1 LAAPIQGP
9 EPKRLERPQLER
21 PRENTTEAR
30 RERPREQ
37 VEERGS
43 EARGKRDLWGLLG
56 DVAYYLALV
65 AFVVG
70 VFLFRGA
77 GGGAP
82 VRVMGFSAMRVLTG
96 SMGEVLPQGSLIITR
111 AVDPNKLEVGDDIT
125 YMASEETTVTH
136 RIVGI
141 TEDYMETGERA
152 FTTQGTENA
161 SPDGAPVP
169 AQNVVGKVIFHSLV
183 LGKIFGFLRAQWPWV
198 LALTALGAG
207 LIAALRV
214 LVQEEKK
221 ERAGEPV
228 PERPDG
234 PAS

>member
-1 LAAPIQGP
+1 MLAAGRDPA
-9 EPKRLERPQLER
+9 ED
-21 PRENTTEAR
+21 R
-30 RERPREQ
+30 RR
-37 VEERGS
+37 
-43 EARGKRDLWGLLG
+43 KDLWGLLG

-111 AVDPNKLEVGDDIT
+111 AVDAEDLQVGDDIT

-221 ERAGEPV
+221 ERAAS
-228 PERPDG
+228 
-234 PAS
+234 PATDDDT

>member
-1 LAAPIQGP
+1 MSPKSMPKYRPKHLAPAAPASCGAAG
-9 EPKRLERPQLER
+9 
-21 PRENTTEAR
+21 AR
-30 RERPREQ
+30 WA
-37 VEERGS
+37 V
-43 EARGKRDLWGLLG
+43 LG
-56 DVAYYLALV
+56 DILYYLLLA

-111 AVDPNKLEVGDDIT
+111 AVDAEDLQVGDDIT

-136 RIVGI
+136 RIVAI
-141 TEDYMETGERA
+141 TEDFNGTGERA

-169 AQNVVGKVIFHSLV
+169 AQNVVGKVIFHSLL
-183 LGKIFGFLRAQWPWV
+183 LGKVFGFLRAQWPWA
-198 LALTALGAG
+198 LALAALTTA

-214 LVQEEKK
+214 LIQEEKND
-221 ERAGEPV
+221 RAAAQKGGGSP
-228 PERPDG
+228 
-234 PAS
+234 

>member
-1 LAAPIQGP
+1 
-9 EPKRLERPQLER
+9 
-21 PRENTTEAR
+21 
-30 RERPREQ
+30 
-37 VEERGS
+37 
-43 EARGKRDLWGLLG
+43 LG
-56 DVAYYLALV
+56 DILYYLALV

-96 SMGEVLPQGSLIITR
+96 SMGEVLPQGSLIITQ
-111 AVDPNKLEVGDDIT
+111 AVDAEDLQVGDDIT

-169 AQNVVGKVIFHSLV
+169 AQNVVGKVIFHSLL
-183 LGKIFGFLRAQWPWV
+183 LGKVFGFLRAQWPWV
-198 LALTALGAG
+198 LALAALGAG

-214 LVQEEKK
+214 LIQEEKK
-221 ERAGEPV
+221 ERAAS
-228 PERPDG
+228 
-234 PAS
+234 PATDDDT